1 MRCTTTGRTSE
12 RYRADESNTRNRRA
26 APSRRNTVKPVSGY
40 LEILEKGYGFLRTI
54 ENNFTPRSEDAF
66 VPAHL
71 IKKQGLPEGVHI
83 QGAGQPG
90 DGRNKNLKLA
100 RIDTINDL
108 APEAYAQIKPL
119 QEQTSVNPLEQFT
132 LSQSIDD
139 RVGRALDM
147 FVPIGKGQRGLVVS
161 PPKSGKTTIL
171 KHVATSLQAH
181 HPEAVLFVL
190 LVDER
195 PEEVTD
201 FKRGLKSAVVLSSSA
216 DQPIAQHL
224 RMTRLTMNCATRSAE
239 TGQDVVVLIDSLT
252 RMSRAFNNQTRSHGR
267 TLSGGLAA
275 NALTIPRRIFGMAR
289 NIENGG
295 SLTVVATI
303 LVDTGSRMDD
313 VIFQEF
319 KGTGN
324 MDLVLSRACAEQR
337 LWPAIDINASGTRK
351 EHLLMAKEAF
361 QEAIEFRRQV
371 AGLDEVTALA
381 AFHSYLDQST

>member
-1 MRCTTTGRTSE
+1 M
-12 RYRADESNTRNRRA
+12 
-26 APSRRNTVKPVSGY
+26 KPVSGY
-40 LEILEKGYGFLRTI
+40 LEIMDKGYGFLRTI
-54 ENNFTPRSEDAF
+54 ENNFTPGPEDAF
-66 VPAHL
+66 VPAFL
-71 IKKQGLPEGVHI
+71 VKKLGLGEGVHI
-83 QGAGQPG
+83 HGAGAPG
-90 DGRNKNLKLA
+90 NGRNKNLKLT
-100 RIDTINDL
+100 RIDTINGLD
-108 APEAYAQIKPL
+108 PEGYARVKPL
-119 QEQTSVNPLEQFT
+119 QEQTSVNPMEPFT
-132 LSQSIDD
+132 ICQNSDD

-147 FVPIGKGQRGLVVS
+147 FVPIGKGQRGLIVS

-171 KHVATSLQAH
+171 KHIATSLQAH

-201 FKRGLKSAVVLSSSA
+201 FKRQLKDAVVLSSSA
-216 DQPIAQHL
+216 DQRIAQHL

-239 TGQDVVVLIDSLT
+239 TGADVVVLIDSLT

-275 NALTIPRRIFGMAR
+275 TALTIPRRIFGMAR
-289 NIENGG
+289 NIETGG
-295 SLTVVATI
+295 SLTVIATI

-337 LWPAIDINASGTRK
+337 LWPAININASGTRK

-361 QEAIEFRRQV
+361 QEAVEFRRQV
-371 AGLDEVTALA
+371 AQLDEVTALA
-381 AFHSYLDQST
+381 AFHSYLDQTA